1 MRGVVSVWTARRCI
15 SRVSEGP
22 VADHHFWANRAR
34 DSQACYDARC
44 SLPVM
49 APSHGLDEGCLRG
62 HGRADAGRLRAK
74 VWIHAMNLDVNRHRR
89 RENYRRRARRQ
100 LAVCELTPHGRD
112 VVTMGAS
119 QHRSFARNHVAL
131 LVCCAACGR
140 APCNHKIACLDRVF
154 GTR

>member
-1 MRGVVSVWTARRCI
+1 MLSVSSARRCF
-15 SRVSEGP
+15 SHVSEGP

-44 SLPVM
+44 SFLVM
-49 APSHGLDEGCLRG
+49 TPSHGLDEGCPRG
-62 HGRADAGRLRAK
+62 HARMDSGRARAK

-89 RENYRRRARRQ
+89 RDKFRPHNRLQ
-100 LAVCELTPHGRD
+100 LSAFESTPHGRD
-112 VVTMGAS
+112 MICLGAS
-119 QHRSFARNHVAL
+119 QHRQSTRDHAAL

-140 APCNHKIACLDRVF
+140 GPCNRKIACLDRVY